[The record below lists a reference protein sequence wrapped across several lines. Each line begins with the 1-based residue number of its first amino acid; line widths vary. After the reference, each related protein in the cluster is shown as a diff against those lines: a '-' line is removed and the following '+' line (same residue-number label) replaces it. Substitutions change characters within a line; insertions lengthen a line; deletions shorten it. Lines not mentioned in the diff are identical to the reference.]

1 MPNFPRTDLAVEAEA
16 IHRRAA
22 VTELPGVRAEETNR
36 RGFSVTEVHVLA
48 AAGENALCKPI
59 GDYYTLALDP
69 LLRREDDAFENAAQ
83 TLAELLRGVLPLMPD
98 ASVLVVGLGNRA
110 ITPDAVGP
118 DAIDSVMVTR
128 HLREQLPELEI
139 LEYEPMRA
147 HCSFR
152 IGGPARALVRPASA
166 EETAAVC
173 RIVRGG
179 GAQPLLIGN
188 GTNLLI
194 TDGDV
199 DRIVVQMG
207 ERMADV
213 ARTDATHLRAGA
225 GIPLARLAQAA
236 LGYGLAGLEFAHGIP
251 GSLGGAVSMNAGAY
265 GGEMKDVVVSTRYL
279 DHDLN
284 LCEAEGVAHDFGY
297 RHSVFSDTDCVVLG
311 STLALTP
318 GDPAEIRAR
327 MLDLSERRRR
337 RQPLDLPSAGSTF
350 KRPAGGYAAA
360 LIDAAGLKGYA
371 GGGAQVS
378 EKHAGFVVNRGGA
391 TFDDVLRLMDHIR
404 SEVLRTSGVE
414 LEPEVKIIRG

>member
-1 MPNFPRTDLAVEAEA
+1 MTNLDP
-16 IHRRAA
+16 I
-22 VTELPGVRAEETNR
+22 VRA
-36 RGFSVTEVHVLA
+36 
-48 AAGENALCKPI
+48 
-59 GDYYTLALDP
+59 
-69 LLRREDDAFENAAQ
+69 
-83 TLAELLRGVLPLMPD
+83 
-98 ASVLVVGLGNRA
+98 
-110 ITPDAVGP
+110 
-118 DAIDSVMVTR
+118 
-128 HLREQLPELEI
+128 LREQLPELEI

-152 IGGPARALVRPASA
+152 IGGPARALVCPASA

-173 RIVRGG
+173 RIVRDG

-251 GSLGGAVSMNAGAY
+251 GTLGGGVVMNAGAY
-265 GGEMKDVVVSTRYL
+265 GGELKDVVTEVTALYPDGVKVLTPAEL
-279 DHDLN
+279 D
-284 LCEAEGVAHDFGY
+284 FSY
-297 RHSVFSDTDCVVLG
+297 RHSVFSAGEGIVLG
-311 STLALTP
+311 AKVKLES
-318 GDPAEIRAR
+318 GDPDAIKAKMDDLMAR
-327 MLDLSERRRR
+327 RKAS
-337 RQPLDLPSAGSTF
+337 QPLELPSAGSTF

-371 GGGAQVS
+371 VGGAQVS

>member
-1 MPNFPRTDLAVEAEA
+1 M
-16 IHRRAA
+16 
-22 VTELPGVRAEETNR
+22 
-36 RGFSVTEVHVLA
+36 
-48 AAGENALCKPI
+48 
-59 GDYYTLALDP
+59 
-69 LLRREDDAFENAAQ
+69 
-83 TLAELLRGVLPLMPD
+83 
-98 ASVLVVGLGNRA
+98 
-110 ITPDAVGP
+110 
-118 DAIDSVMVTR
+118 
-128 HLREQLPELEI
+128 
-139 LEYEPMRA
+139 
-147 HCSFR
+147 
-152 IGGPARALVRPASA
+152 RPASA

-173 RIVRGG
+173 RIVRDG

-225 GIPLARLAQAA
+225 GIPLA
-236 LGYGLAGLEFAHGIP
+236 GLEFAHGIP

-284 LCEAEGVAHDFGY
+284 LCEAEGAAHDFGY
-297 RHSVFSDTDCVVLG
+297 RHSAFSDTDCVVLG

-327 MLDLSERRRR
+327 MLDLSERRRS

-360 LIDAAGLKGYA
+360 LIDQAGLKGYA
-371 GGGAQVS
+371 VGGAQVS